1 MNDKRGNRNDYL
13 GSTIFIVLF
22 FLIICAFSKN
32 SDKPIGNANQY
43 GIASELHSNI
53 TILNDVQQV
62 FCQKSLIPFIDKM
75 NIKLFNESLKM
86 VTDNR
91 MINQRIILLQKAK
104 LLIKP
109 IIALHRFY
117 YQYQYIDTEDFPIL
131 S

>member
-1 MNDKRGNRNDYL
+1 MYDKRENRSDNL

-22 FLIICAFSKN
+22 FLFICAFSKN
-32 SDKPIGNANQY
+32 SDKPIGNAYHY

-62 FCQKSLIPFIDKM
+62 FYQKSLIPFIDKM

-86 VTDNR
+86 ITVSRLIT
-91 MINQRIILLQKAK
+91 QRFIFLQKAK

-109 IIALHRFY
+109 FFALHRFY
-117 YQYQYIDTEDFPIL
+117 YQYQYIDTEDLPIL